1 MAMDV
6 RDSTGTAGQLPV
18 VVARWRGHSKV
29 SRLRTAL
36 RLSAL

>member
-18 VVARWRGHSKV
+18 VVARWRGHGKV
-29 SRLRTAL
+29 
-36 RLSAL
+36 